1 MWNFQIVRNNK
12 IQIGMTI
19 KFILQLVKIF
29 LVREGKAGEVDLS
42 VDIIMP
48 LQQEGGGGKKVSP
61 EPSMEYNPPPPTEEQ
76 VEKEEVGS
84 KSL

>member
-1 MWNFQIVRNNK
+1 
-12 IQIGMTI
+12 MTI

-48 LQQEGGGGKKVSP
+48 LQQGGGGGGEQKVSP
-61 EPSMEYNPPPPTEEQ
+61 EPSMEYNPPSPTEEEQ

>member
-1 MWNFQIVRNNK
+1 
-12 IQIGMTI
+12 MTI

-48 LQQEGGGGKKVSP
+48 LQQEGGGGGKKVSP
-61 EPSMEYNPPPPTEEQ
+61 EPSMEYNPPPPKEEEQ
-76 VEKEEVGS
+76 VEKEKVGS